1 MIGYLEK
8 KKQAVI
14 GALFPY
20 QVGTSHTHI
29 KVEEM
34 GFSQNRNILQ
44 WGRESGISR
53 PRRLVFT
60 LHTRE
65 MFLCSAGSIFND
77 LCKCMFSFCLLF
89 FMEVVKLSAADTG
102 LIILIGQIVDA
113 LTSVISGY
121 LGDMVKVPVL
131 SQKMGMRKSW
141 HLMATVFMGIV
152 VPLCV
157 NRCILC
163 SGSHQTW
170 LPTVYYGFLFSLY
183 NISFSVMEINHLAFI
198 TTSAVSVEEL
208 TDLSA
213 IRFAIFKSIILN

>member
-1 MIGYLEK
+1 ML
-8 KKQAVI
+8 
-14 GALFPY
+14 
-20 QVGTSHTHI
+20 
-29 KVEEM
+29 
-34 GFSQNRNILQ
+34 
-44 WGRESGISR
+44 
-53 PRRLVFT
+53 
-60 LHTRE
+60 
-65 MFLCSAGSIFND
+65 LCAAGSIFND
-77 LCKCMFSFCLLF
+77 LCRCMFLFCLLF
-89 FMEVVKLSAADTG
+89 FMEVVELSAADTG
-102 LIILIGQIVDA
+102 LIILIGQIVDS

-131 SQKMGMRKSW
+131 SQKIGMRKSW

-170 LPTVYYGFLFSLY
+170 LPTVYYGFLYSLY
-183 NISFSVMEINHLAFI
+183 NMCFSVVEINHLAFI

-213 IRFAIFKSIILN
+213 IRFAMFIVLYWVTLNCSPILFTHFCCASCATSTFWRHLWSITKRKHFKMK

>member
-1 MIGYLEK
+1 MLLC
-8 KKQAVI
+8 A
-14 GALFPY
+14 A
-20 QVGTSHTHI
+20 
-29 KVEEM
+29 
-34 GFSQNRNILQ
+34 
-44 WGRESGISR
+44 GI
-53 PRRLVFT
+53 
-60 LHTRE
+60 
-65 MFLCSAGSIFND
+65 IFND
-77 LCKCMFSFCLLF
+77 LCKRMFSFGLLF
-89 FMEVVKLSAADTG
+89 FMEVMELSAADTG

-121 LGDMVKVPVL
+121 LGDMVKVPFL
-131 SQKMGMRKSW
+131 SRKIGMRKSW
-141 HLMATVFMGIV
+141 HLVATVFMGIV

-183 NISFSVMEINHLAFI
+183 NMCFSVVEINHLAFI

-213 IRFAIFKSIILN
+213 IRFAMFIVLYWVTLNCSAILFGSYQRSTGG

>member
-1 MIGYLEK
+1 
-8 KKQAVI
+8 
-14 GALFPY
+14 
-20 QVGTSHTHI
+20 
-29 KVEEM
+29 M
-34 GFSQNRNILQ
+34 GSSQNRSILQ
-44 WGRESGISR
+44 WAGRESGVSR
-53 PRRLVFT
+53 PRRLIFT

-77 LCKCMFSFCLLF
+77 LCKCMFSFS
-89 FMEVVKLSAADTG
+89 LSAADTG

-131 SQKMGMRKSW
+131 SQKIGMRKSW

-170 LPTVYYGFLFSLY
+170 LPTVYYGFLYSLY
-183 NISFSVMEINHLAFI
+183 NMCFSVVEINHLAFI

>member
-1 MIGYLEK
+1 
-8 KKQAVI
+8 
-14 GALFPY
+14 
-20 QVGTSHTHI
+20 
-29 KVEEM
+29 
-34 GFSQNRNILQ
+34 
-44 WGRESGISR
+44 
-53 PRRLVFT
+53 
-60 LHTRE
+60 
-65 MFLCSAGSIFND
+65 
-77 LCKCMFSFCLLF
+77 
-89 FMEVVKLSAADTG
+89 
-102 LIILIGQIVDA
+102 
-113 LTSVISGY
+113 
-121 LGDMVKVPVL
+121 
-131 SQKMGMRKSW
+131 MRKSW

-163 SGSHQTW
+163 SGIHQTW

>member
-1 MIGYLEK
+1 
-8 KKQAVI
+8 
-14 GALFPY
+14 
-20 QVGTSHTHI
+20 
-29 KVEEM
+29 
-34 GFSQNRNILQ
+34 
-44 WGRESGISR
+44 
-53 PRRLVFT
+53 
-60 LHTRE
+60 
-65 MFLCSAGSIFND
+65 MFLFAAGSIFND

-131 SQKMGMRKSW
+131 SQKIGMRKSW

-163 SGSHQTW
+163 SENHQTW

-183 NISFSVMEINHLAFI
+183 NICFSVMEINYLAFI
-198 TTSAVSVEEL
+198 TTSTVSVEEL
-208 TDLSA
+208 TDLNA

>member
-1 MIGYLEK
+1 MKRRPG
-8 KKQAVI
+8 
-14 GALFPY
+14 GDLF
-20 QVGTSHTHI
+20 
-29 KVEEM
+29 
-34 GFSQNRNILQ
+34 
-44 WGRESGISR
+44 
-53 PRRLVFT
+53 FT
-60 LHTRE
+60 MHTRE
-65 MFLCSAGSIFND
+65 RFLCAAGSIFNE
-77 LCKCMFSFCLLF
+77 LCKCMFSFRLLF
-89 FMEVVKLSAADTG
+89 LMEVAELSAADTG

-131 SQKMGMRKSW
+131 SQKIGMRKSW

-163 SGSHQTW
+163 SGNHQTW
-170 LPTVYYGFLFSLY
+170 LPTVYYGFLYSLY
-183 NISFSVMEINHLAFI
+183 NMCFSVMEINHLAFI

>member
-1 MIGYLEK
+1 M
-8 KKQAVI
+8 
-14 GALFPY
+14 F
-20 QVGTSHTHI
+20 
-29 KVEEM
+29 
-34 GFSQNRNILQ
+34 
-44 WGRESGISR
+44 
-53 PRRLVFT
+53 FT
-60 LHTRE
+60 MHTRE
-65 MFLCSAGSIFND
+65 GFLCAAGSIFNE
-77 LCKCMFSFCLLF
+77 LCKCIFSFRLLF
-89 FMEVVKLSAADTG
+89 LMEVVELSAADTG
-102 LIILIGQIVDA
+102 LIILVDA

-131 SQKMGMRKSW
+131 SQKIGMRKSW

-170 LPTVYYGFLFSLY
+170 LPTVYYGFLYSLY
-183 NISFSVMEINHLAFI
+183 NMCFSVMEINHLAFI

>member
-1 MIGYLEK
+1 M
-8 KKQAVI
+8 
-14 GALFPY
+14 
-20 QVGTSHTHI
+20 
-29 KVEEM
+29 
-34 GFSQNRNILQ
+34 R
-44 WGRESGISR
+44 
-53 PRRLVFT
+53 
-60 LHTRE
+60 TRE
-65 MFLCSAGSIFND
+65 MLLCAAGSIFND
-77 LCKCMFSFCLLF
+77 LCKRMFSFCLLF
-89 FMEVVKLSAADTG
+89 FMEVMELSAADTG

-170 LPTVYYGFLFSLY
+170 LPTVYYGFLYSLY
-183 NISFSVMEINHLAFI
+183 NMCFSVVEIIRTGSLPWNLY
-198 TTSAVSVEEL
+198 TVEP
-208 TDLSA
+208 LS
-213 IRFAIFKSIILN
+213 

>member
-1 MIGYLEK
+1 
-8 KKQAVI
+8 
-14 GALFPY
+14 
-20 QVGTSHTHI
+20 
-29 KVEEM
+29 M
-34 GFSQNRNILQ
+34 GE
-44 WGRESGISR
+44 RESGVSR
-53 PRRLVFT
+53 PRRPVFT
-60 LHTRE
+60 FHTWE
-65 MFLCSAGSIFND
+65 MFLFAAGSIFND

-121 LGDMVKVPVL
+121 LGDMVKVPV
-131 SQKMGMRKSW
+131 
-141 HLMATVFMGIV
+141 

-163 SGSHQTW
+163 GGSHQTW

-183 NISFSVMEINHLAFI
+183 NICFSVVEINHLAFI

-213 IRFAIFKSIILN
+213 IRFAILKSIILN

>member
-1 MIGYLEK
+1 MACPDQGDSFLQCAQEK
-8 KKQAVI
+8 FYCVQ
-14 GALFPY
+14 
-20 QVGTSHTHI
+20 
-29 KVEEM
+29 
-34 GFSQNRNILQ
+34 
-44 WGRESGISR
+44 REVYSM
-53 PRRLVFT
+53 T
-60 LHTRE
+60 
-65 MFLCSAGSIFND
+65 SAGACFHF
-77 LCKCMFSFCLLF
+77 FSLLF
-89 FMEVVKLSAADTG
+89 FMEVVDLSAADAG
-102 LIILIGQIVDA
+102 LIILLGQIVDA
-113 LTSVISGY
+113 LTSIISGY

-131 SQKMGMRKSW
+131 SQKIGMRKSW

-183 NISFSVMEINHLAFI
+183 NICFSVVEINHLAFI

-213 IRFAIFKSIILN
+213 IRFAIFKSIIFN

>member
-1 MIGYLEK
+1 M
-8 KKQAVI
+8 
-14 GALFPY
+14 
-20 QVGTSHTHI
+20 
-29 KVEEM
+29 
-34 GFSQNRNILQ
+34 
-44 WGRESGISR
+44 SR

-60 LHTRE
+60 MRTRE
-65 MFLCSAGSIFND
+65 ILLCAAGSIFHD
-77 LCKCMFSFCLLF
+77 LCRCMFSFFSLLF
-89 FMEVVKLSAADTG
+89 FMEVVDLSAADAG

-113 LTSVISGY
+113 LTSIISGY

-131 SQKMGMRKSW
+131 SQKIGMRKSW

-170 LPTVYYGFLFSLY
+170 LPTVYYGFLYSLY
-183 NISFSVMEINHLAFI
+183 NMCFSVVEINHLAFI

>member
-1 MIGYLEK
+1 M
-8 KKQAVI
+8 
-14 GALFPY
+14 
-20 QVGTSHTHI
+20 
-29 KVEEM
+29 
-34 GFSQNRNILQ
+34 R
-44 WGRESGISR
+44 
-53 PRRLVFT
+53 
-60 LHTRE
+60 TRE
-65 MFLCSAGSIFND
+65 MLLCAAGSIFND
-77 LCKCMFSFCLLF
+77 LCKRMFSFCLLF
-89 FMEVVKLSAADTG
+89 FMEVMELSAADTG

-170 LPTVYYGFLFSLY
+170 LPIVYYGFLYSLY
-183 NISFSVMEINHLAFI
+183 NMCFSVVEIIRTGSLPWNLY
-198 TTSAVSVEEL
+198 TVEP
-208 TDLSA
+208 LS
-213 IRFAIFKSIILN
+213 